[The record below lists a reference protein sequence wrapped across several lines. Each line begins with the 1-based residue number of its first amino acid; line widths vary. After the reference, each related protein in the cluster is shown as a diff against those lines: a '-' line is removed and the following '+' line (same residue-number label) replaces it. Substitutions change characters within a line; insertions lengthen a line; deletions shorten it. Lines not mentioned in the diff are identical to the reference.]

1 MTMEKE
7 NTSNENLKEK
17 LQTYQ
22 DLKEQ
27 YFRQKEQL
35 YTILIDKL

>member
-27 YFRQKEQL
+27 YFR
-35 YTILIDKL
+35 